1 MSSHVTLH
9 LSIHRF
15 STNCGKCPGWSQLR
29 PLSRLFA
36 PWGESSL
43 YGQRLMSL
51 RMNRA
56 NQVRQ
61 ILSTRGLTLYRV
73 CQQSAEIFGRSSRFY
88 VPHNLYYDVANPTL
102 IPTIHQLLALS
113 HITNY
118 RLYDWLAVFGFDL
131 GQISRLQLL
140 IPRQRTTLLDSS
152 VYDLYAWIPWFAERL
167 KGGQVPPIAPLGQF
181 LGTAGP
187 RRARELL
194 TLNKGRFLYAKVG
207 EEGVHALPHLAPGS
221 IVRVDQRRS
230 KEQLSDG
237 ENNAE
242 GPIFLVEC
250 GFGFTCARLVV
261 LEKDRIM
268 LDSPQRHCAQ
278 LELRLGREGRIL
290 GVVDAE
296 IRPITFHQTLRMP
309 HRSAALPK
317 PQPLFAPSLQT
328 NLKDLLRSSRLRAGL
343 SFREASGMS
352 RWIASTLPDEHYFAA
367 PSTLSDYET
376 LLAPPRHIQK
386 IITLCVLYCID
397 FRKFLLASG
406 LPLDH
411 EGRDPIPDELVS
423 RQLPKRSHGRAPSE
437 EEGSQLH
444 GFLDSVM
451 KQWEEVPLFLR
462 HSLNEFTGLKNFSL
476 SDVFWVGGDKT
487 PSHPLLINA
496 TFVAVNR
503 RVKKPA
509 QSTAKVVREAPL
521 YVILKRDGS
530 YLCGCCTLQQGSLVV
545 HTYPGG
551 PIGTRQFRNG
561 IDAEVIGQV
570 TTILRR
576 LL

>member
-1 MSSHVTLH
+1 
-9 LSIHRF
+9 
-15 STNCGKCPGWSQLR
+15 
-29 PLSRLFA
+29 
-36 PWGESSL
+36 
-43 YGQRLMSL
+43 MSL
-51 RMNRA
+51 RMDRA

-73 CQQSAEIFGRSSRFY
+73 CQQSAEIFGHSSRFY

-113 HITNY
+113 HIANY
-118 RLYDWLAVFGFDL
+118 RLYDWLAVFGFELD
-131 GQISRLQLL
+131 QIAKLRLL
-140 IPRQRTTLLDSS
+140 IPRLGTTLLDSG
-152 VYDLYAWIPWFAERL
+152 VYDTHAWIPWFAERL

-181 LGTAGP
+181 LSAAEP

-194 TLNKGRFLYAKVG
+194 TLNRRGFLYAKVG
-207 EEGVHALPHLAPGS
+207 EEDVHAFPHLAPDS
-221 IVRVDQRRS
+221 IVRVDERRS
-230 KEQLSDG
+230 EELLSG
-237 ENNAE
+237 AKHNAE
-242 GPIFLVEC
+242 GRFFLVEH
-250 GFGFTCARLVV
+250 GFGFTCSRLV
-261 LEKDRIM
+261 LLGKDRIM
-268 LDSPQRHCAQ
+268 LHSPQRHCAQ
-278 LELRLGREGRIL
+278 LELRLGREARIL

-296 IRPITFHQTLRMP
+296 IRTITRHQTVQMP
-309 HRSAALPK
+309 HRSAALPI
-317 PQPLFAPSLQT
+317 PQPLFAPNVHT
-328 NLKDLLRSSRLRAGL
+328 NLKDLLRSSRFRVGL

-352 RWIASTLPDEHYFAA
+352 RWIASTLSDERYFAA

-386 IITLCVLYCID
+386 IVTLCALYCID
-397 FRKFLLASG
+397 FREFLRACG

-411 EGRDPIPDELVS
+411 EGRDPIPDELVP
-423 RQLPKRSHGRAPSE
+423 RQLPKRSHGRVPSE
-437 EEGSQLH
+437 EESRQHH
-444 GFLDSVM
+444 GLLDSLM

-462 HSLNEFTGLKNFSL
+462 HSLNELTGLKNFSL

-503 RVKKPA
+503 RVKKPV

-521 YVILKRDGS
+521 YLILKRDGS
-530 YLCGCCTLQQGSLVV
+530 YLCGCCTLQQGSVVV
-545 HTYPGG
+545 HAYPGR
-551 PIGTRQFRNG
+551 PIGTQQFREG